1 MRKETRGCSSTC
13 SGPDLVVALSVPAEI
28 YAWERGAQRFFGQR
42 SEVSLGAPPIVRAA
56 HLSNSE
62 LVAQC
67 SPSEPD
73 RSFQLLFCFLSGWSF
88 LLPAAL
94 VLMLCILAAVKVN
107 EIGNIQLGCN
117 TSVLQLRSDEQKS
130 WDPPWR
136 CFSLIARDGTRSYD
150 FAVINDSEVVR
161 CFLGLQ
167 SAVRGAKG
175 YSVAALKEQ
184 IVAMKQ
190 AAGVALSKK
199 PKPRRA
205 QSARVLSSVSRV
217 ASSDEVAATDTV
229 DTALPKE
236 QELVDLRA
244 ALVAE
249 TALREQVQ
257 AENIQL
263 KAVIEQMHTQQLG
276 KVAPSSVAL
285 DAEQQQQQQSAQ
297 EEDV

>member
-1 MRKETRGCSSTC
+1 M
-13 SGPDLVVALSVPAEI
+13 I
-28 YAWERGAQRFFGQR
+28 AW
-42 SEVSLGAPPIVRAA
+42 
-56 HLSNSE
+56 
-62 LVAQC
+62 
-67 SPSEPD
+67 
-73 RSFQLLFCFLSGWSF
+73 
-88 LLPAAL
+88 
-94 VLMLCILAAVKVN
+94 
-107 EIGNIQLGCN
+107 
-117 TSVLQLRSDEQKS
+117 
-130 WDPPWR
+130 
-136 CFSLIARDGTRSYD
+136 DGTRSYD
-150 FAVINDSEVVR
+150 FVVINDSEVVR

-229 DTALPKE
+229 DKALPKE

-285 DAEQQQQQQSAQ
+285 AAEQQQQQQSAQ